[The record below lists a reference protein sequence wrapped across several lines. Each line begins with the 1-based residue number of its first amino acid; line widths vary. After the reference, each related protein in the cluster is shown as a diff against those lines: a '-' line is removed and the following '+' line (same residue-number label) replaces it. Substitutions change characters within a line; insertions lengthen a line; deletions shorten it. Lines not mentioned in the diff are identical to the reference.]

1 MCRLSRAFGPIAVM
15 LLIAAPNGA
24 ALAKDILLG
33 GLRFSDRG
41 ASIELHD
48 GWGSGTREDPF
59 VLVEDLLSDDN
70 AVLTITGV
78 RRDFGNRID
87 LAQPIG
93 FTLTKIVRN
102 LTPRP
107 WHIFEMEV
115 RELRE
120 RASTYEDG
128 LSFAQASGDKR
139 LYKSDR
145 FTDIWQTD
153 EPLDAVTFSGD
164 TIHPGETVQMTVTI
178 TDFSPSYRFFLI
190 QRRQS
195 PLADRRRSLARDDPT
210 TIAR

>member
-1 MCRLSRAFGPIAVM
+1 MCKLSSVLRAGLVLAVWLM
-15 LLIAAPNGA
+15 LDGV
-24 ALAKDILLG
+24 ALAKDIILG
-33 GLRFSDRG
+33 GLRFSDEG

-78 RRDFGNRID
+78 RRDFGNRVD

-102 LTPRP
+102 LTERP

-153 EPLDAVTFSGD
+153 EPLDAVTFSGE
-164 TIHPGETVQMTVTI
+164 TIFPGETVQMTVTI

-195 PLADRRRSLARDDPT
+195 PLADRPRSFASEARQ